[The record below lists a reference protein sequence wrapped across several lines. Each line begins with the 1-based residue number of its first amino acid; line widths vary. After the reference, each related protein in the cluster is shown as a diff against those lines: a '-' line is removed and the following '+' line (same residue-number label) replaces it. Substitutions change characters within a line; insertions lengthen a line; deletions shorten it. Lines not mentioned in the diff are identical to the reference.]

1 MGERKIK
8 LVPGEFYH
16 IYNRGNSKQIIFK
29 DDFDYQRFQI
39 LLFLANSTKYFKV
52 DYLRKEKIDFF
63 EADRGEQ
70 LVAIGAYCLVPNHYH
85 VLITPLVEDGVSLF
99 MKKLGT
105 GYSMFFNKRY
115 DRTGSLFEGRY
126 KSQWADSDE
135 YLKYLYSYIHLN
147 PMKLHNANWKDTV
160 PDDKAVS
167 FIENYSFSSYW
178 DVCNQKGRREQKIL
192 NNKVFPQFFSK
203 HEEVSHI
210 YDWFSNRTDLLLN
223 EV

>member
-39 LLFLANSTKYFKV
+39 LLYLSNSTKYFKV
-52 DYLRKEKIDFF
+52 ENLRREKTNFF
-63 EADRGEQ
+63 EADRAQQ
-70 LVAIGAYCLVPNHYH
+70 LVAIGAYCLMPNHYH
-85 VLITPLVEDGVSLF
+85 LLLTPLVEDGVSLF

-115 DRTGSLFEGRY
+115 DRTGTLFEGRY

-147 PMKLHNANWKDTV
+147 PMKLHSTHWKEVT
-160 PDDKAVS
+160 PDAQTIS
-167 FIENYSFSSYW
+167 FIKDYNFSSYW
-178 DVCNQKGRREQKIL
+178 DMCNQKKRREHKIL
-192 NNKVFPQFFSK
+192 NNAVFPSYFSRK
-203 HEEVSHI
+203 EEVSHI
-210 YDWFSNRTDLLLN
+210 YDWFRARTDLAQ
-223 EV
+223 E

>member
-39 LLFLANSTKYFKV
+39 LLFLSNSSTNFKV
-52 DYLRKEKIDFF
+52 ENLRKGKIDFF

-70 LVAIGAYCLVPNHYH
+70 LVAIGAYCLMPNHYH
-85 VLITPLVEDGVSLF
+85 LLLTPLVDDGVSLF

-105 GYSMFFNKRY
+105 GYSMFFNTRY
-115 DRTGSLFEGRY
+115 DRTGTLFEGRY
-126 KSQWADSDE
+126 KSQWADTDE

-147 PMKLHNANWKDTV
+147 PMKLYDANWKESVLQDT
-160 PDDKAVS
+160 S
-167 FIENYSFSSYW
+167 ITFIENYLFSSYW
-178 DVCNQKGRREQKIL
+178 DMCNEKKRREHKIL
-192 NNKVFPQFFSK
+192 TNTAFPQYFSK
-203 HEEVSHI
+203 SESASHI
-210 YDWFSNRTDLLLN
+210 HDWFRARTDLATD
-223 EV
+223 